1 MNSESRFTLD
11 RATRGGT
18 VAEVAMLLEPRP
30 VDAPAPDVTRSWLRL
45 LLGCLGLATLSL
57 LLPSTPTYD
66 PWAWIIW
73 GREIV
78 HLDLVTTDGPSWKPG
93 PALFTVP
100 FALFGDFAPSLWL
113 VVARAGGLL
122 GLLFAFRVA
131 RRLGGPV
138 AGGAA
143 VGALVLAPWLLKNTA
158 LGNSEG
164 LMAAAV
170 LGAIDRHLAGHRRQ
184 AFGLGLA
191 AALLRP
197 EAWPFFGLYGLWLMW
212 RERATIK
219 LVLAGFASLPVLW
232 LGPELW
238 GSGNLN
244 RASDRAQEPN
254 PNSPAFADH
263 PALEVLG
270 NAGDLITVPVAIGFA
285 IVVIGLL
292 LKRPAASGQARAVA
306 ALALM
311 AVAWL
316 GIVSY
321 MTSNGFS
328 GNQRYL
334 VMPVTLAVVV
344 ACVGVGW
351 AAQELLGRRSGW
363 AGVLAL
369 IAAIGFTAPYW
380 GGLPR
385 MVDNLGYQGRL
396 LDDLERSIADA
407 GGSTRLLACGPASTG
422 AFLVPA
428 VGWQLGVHANRV
440 KRVPTRPGV
449 VFRVST
455 VPGSN
460 PVPPLGPLG
469 GQRLETLASNGY
481 WRLLGA
487 CA

>member
-1 MNSESRFTLD
+1 
-11 RATRGGT
+11 
-18 VAEVAMLLEPRP
+18 MLLEPRP
-30 VDAPAPDVTRSWLRL
+30 LDISARTATRIGLVVP
-45 LLGCLGLATLSL
+45 LGCLALAAFSL

-73 GREIV
+73 GREITQ
-78 HLDLVTTDGPSWKPG
+78 LDLVTTDGPSWKPL

-100 FALFGDFAPSLWL
+100 FALFGDAAPSLWL

-122 GLLFAFRVA
+122 GLAFAYRVA

-138 AGGAA
+138 AGAAA
-143 VGALVLAPWLLKNTA
+143 VGALVLAPWYVKNAA

-170 LGAIDRHLAGHRRQ
+170 LGAIDRHLAGQRRQ
-184 AFGLGLA
+184 AYGLGLA

-197 EAWPFFGLYGLWLMW
+197 EAWPFFGLYGLWLVW
-212 RERATIK
+212 RERAALK
-219 LVLAGFASLPVLW
+219 LVAPGFASLPLLW
-232 LGPELW
+232 FGPELW

-244 RASDRAQEPN
+244 RASDRAQQPN
-254 PNSPAFADH
+254 ANSPAFAEH

-270 NAGDLITVPVAIGFA
+270 NAAAMVTVPVGIAF
-285 IVVIGLL
+285 GLL
-292 LKRPAASGQARAVA
+292 VAGVVLRRPAAAANARILA
-306 ALALM
+306 ALAGI

-316 GIVSY
+316 AIVAL

-344 ACVGVGW
+344 ACVGAGW
-351 AAQELLGRRSGW
+351 AVRELRGLRGRPL
-363 AGVLAL
+363 LAV
-369 IAAIGFTAPYW
+369 AAVAALAFTAPYW
-380 GGLPR
+380 GGAVGVFDR
-385 MVDNLGYQGRL
+385 LGYQAQL
-396 LDDLERSIADA
+396 LDDLERSVADA
-407 GGSTRLLACGPASTG
+407 GGAEAIRGCGTPSTG
-422 AFLVPA
+422 AFLVTTVA
-428 VGWQLGVHANRV
+428 WQLGLHAELV
-440 KRVPTRPGV
+440 ELVPERPGV

-469 GQRLETLASNGY
+469 AGPLATLATNGN

-487 CA
+487 CS

>member
-1 MNSESRFTLD
+1 MSSESWFTVQERD
-11 RATRGGT
+11 RTDT
-18 VAEVAMLLEPRP
+18 VGVVAMLLEPRP
-30 VDAPAPDVTRSWLRL
+30 LDAPAPTASRRWAPV
-45 LLGCLGLATLSL
+45 LLGCLALAALSL

-66 PWAWIIW
+66 PWAWIVW
-73 GREIV
+73 GREITQ
-78 HLDLVTTDGPSWKPG
+78 LDLVTTDGPSWKPL

-100 FALFGDFAPSLWL
+100 FALFGDAAPSLWL

-122 GLLFAFRVA
+122 GLVFAYRVA

-143 VGALVLAPWLLKNTA
+143 VGALALAPWFFKNTA

-170 LGAIDRHLAGHRRQ
+170 LGAVDRHLGGHRRQ
-184 AFGLGLA
+184 AFTLGLA

-197 EAWPFFGLYGLWLMW
+197 EAWPFFGLYGLWLVW
-212 RERATIK
+212 RERSAVK
-219 LVLAGFASLPVLW
+219 LVAAGFASLPVLW
-232 LGPELW
+232 FGPELW

-254 PNSPAFADH
+254 ANSPAFADA
-263 PALEVLG
+263 PAFEVIR
-270 NAGDLITVPVAIGFA
+270 NAGEMITLP
-285 IVVIGLL
+285 VVIAFVLVVGGLVL
-292 LKRPAASGQARAVA
+292 RRPMATGKARTIG
-306 ALALM
+306 ALAAV

-316 GIVSY
+316 GIVAY
-321 MTSNGFS
+321 MTANGFS

-351 AAQELLGRRSGW
+351 AAGELRGIRARP
-363 AGVLAL
+363 L
-369 IAAIGFTAPYW
+369 IALAAVAALVFTVPHW
-380 GGLPR
+380 GKADGMFESLS
-385 MVDNLGYQGRL
+385 YQGRL
-396 LDDLERSIADA
+396 LDDLERSVVDA
-407 GGSTRLLACGPASTG
+407 GGPERLRACGAATTG

-428 VGWQLGVHANRV
+428 VAWRLGVHANAIEL
-440 KRVPTRPGV
+440 VPKLPGV

-455 VPGSN
+455 IPGSD
-460 PVPPLGPLG
+460 PVPPLRPLG
-469 GQRLETLASNGY
+469 GRPLETFAINGH